1 MLRRLCFTDCGVVFP
16 SGGQALEVVPRRL
29 DMSRIHQTYADF
41 NLLGLFHD
49 LKQPATGVTP
59 AQLGSQ
65 AFGGKA
71 GVIPAQTTELLPQH
85 QGRGGRGTGVGS
97 GGVGSGGGKAGE
109 SSSAAVGQKRSRS
122 ELDTEQK
129 KLRKQLQHKL
139 QRGSKGKPSRELTLA
154 MIDQAARDREID
166 QGQNIFREDQIYQH
180 RT

>member
-1 MLRRLCFTDCGVVFP
+1 
-16 SGGQALEVVPRRL
+16 
-29 DMSRIHQTYADF
+29 MSRIHQTYADF
-41 NLLGLFHD
+41 NLHALFQD
-49 LKQPATGVTP
+49 LKQAFGGK
-59 AQLGSQ
+59 AGSQ

-139 QRGSKGKPSRELTLA
+139 QRRSKGKPSRKLTLA
-154 MIDQAARDREID
+154 IIDQAARDLEIVNGL

-180 RT
+180 RAPNLSYAI